1 LWISWK
7 EDSLNQFSTEK
18 ASVFSFNLNTR
29 MMSTEK
35 KYDFIGFG
43 EAMVRLTAPD
53 HARLEQASHLHIA
66 IAAAELNCSVN
77 ISRLGLK
84 TAWVSKL
91 VDIWSGQYII
101 NKGREHGVDMSGVKL
116 LPFDGK
122 GTVRNGLCYL
132 EVGIGPRASKQ
143 IYDRAHSAI
152 SLIKPG
158 DLDWENLL
166 SQTKWFHTT
175 GITTAI
181 SENAANEAIT
191 SLKIA
196 KKLGVTTSFDLN
208 FRSTLWTSER
218 AKEVMKNVMPY
229 VDVIIGNEE
238 DFEKMLGIKADGGTE
253 AYADLDP
260 ENYRT
265 VAEKVVKA
273 YPNVQVVGTTLRHV
287 KTAMLNDW
295 QTVML
300 YKGKYY
306 VSRKY
311 ENLEVLD
318 RTGGGDSFASALICN
333 MIEGRD
339 PEETI
344 QFSAAYSALCHGFLG
359 DWNWATRAE
368 AERVMKGG
376 SARVIR

>member
-1 LWISWK
+1 M
-7 EDSLNQFSTEK
+7 DTD
-18 ASVFSFNLNTR
+18 
-29 MMSTEK
+29 K
-35 KYDFIGFG
+35 KYDVIGFG

-53 HARLEQASHLHIA
+53 HARLEQSSHLHIA
-66 IAAAELNCSVN
+66 IAAAELNVAVN
-77 ISRLGLK
+77 TSKLGFK

-116 LPFDGK
+116 LPFDGMGK
-122 GTVRNGLCYL
+122 VRNGLCYL

-158 DLDWENLL
+158 DIDWEKVL

-191 SLKIA
+191 SLKTA

-208 FRSTLWTSER
+208 FRSTLWSSER
-218 AKEVMKNVMPY
+218 AKEVMKKVMPY

-238 DFEKMLGIKADGGTE
+238 DFEKMLGIKAEGGNETYSE
-253 AYADLDP
+253 LDP
-260 ENYRT
+260 ESYKA
-265 VAEKVVKA
+265 VAKRVVKE
-273 YPNVQVVGTTLRHV
+273 YPNVQVVGTTLRNA
-287 KTAMLNDW
+287 KTALLNDW

-300 YKGKYY
+300 YKGEYF

-318 RTGGGDSFASALICN
+318 RTGGGDSFASALICG
-333 MIEGRD
+333 MLEGRA
-339 PEETI
+339 PQETI
-344 QFSAAYSALCHGFLG
+344 EFSAAYSALCHGFMG

-368 AERVMKGG
+368 AEKVMKGG
-376 SARVIR
+376 SARVVR

>member
-1 LWISWK
+1 
-7 EDSLNQFSTEK
+7 
-18 ASVFSFNLNTR
+18 
-29 MMSTEK
+29 MSAQK
-35 KYDFIGFG
+35 KYDIVGFG

-66 IAAAELNCSVN
+66 IAAAELNVTVN
-77 ISRLGLK
+77 TSRLGLK

-152 SLIKPG
+152 SQIKPG
-158 DLDWENLL
+158 DLDWESIL

-181 SENAANEAIT
+181 SESAANEAVT

-208 FRSTLWTSER
+208 FRSTLWSSEK
-218 AKEVMKNVMPY
+218 AKETMKKVMPY

-238 DFEKMLGIKADGGTE
+238 DFEKMLGIKADGASE
-253 AYADLDP
+253 HYSELDP
-260 ENYRT
+260 ENYKT
-265 VAEKVVKA
+265 VAAKVVKE
-273 YPNVQVVGTTLRHV
+273 YPNVQVVGTTLRNA
-287 KTAMLNDW
+287 KTALLNDW

-300 YKGKYY
+300 YKGEFFK
-306 VSRKY
+306 SRKY
-311 ENLEVLD
+311 ENLEVWD
-318 RTGGGDSFASALICN
+318 RTGGGDSFASALIAC
-333 MIEGRD
+333 MLEGRA
-339 PEETI
+339 PQEAIE
-344 QFSAAYSALCHGFLG
+344 FSAAYSALCHGFLG

-368 AERVMKGG
+368 AEKVMKGG
-376 SARVIR
+376 SARVVR

>member
-1 LWISWK
+1 MK
-7 EDSLNQFSTEK
+7 EGNQNQFSTEK
-18 ASVFSFNLNTR
+18 ASVFSFNFKIR
-29 MMSTEK
+29 MMSTQK

-53 HARLEQASHLHIA
+53 HARLEQASHLHVA

-77 ISRLGLK
+77 ISKLGLK

-158 DLDWENLL
+158 DIDWENLL

-300 YKGKYY
+300 FKGKYY

>member
-1 LWISWK
+1 MTN
-7 EDSLNQFSTEK
+7 D
-18 ASVFSFNLNTR
+18 
-29 MMSTEK
+29 K
-35 KYDFIGFG
+35 KYDIIGFG

-53 HARLEQASHLHIA
+53 HARLEQASYLHIA
-66 IAAAELNCSVN
+66 IAAAELNVTVN
-77 ISRLGLK
+77 ASKLGFK

-116 LPFDGK
+116 LPFDGMGK
-122 GTVRNGLCYL
+122 VRNGLCYL

-158 DLDWENLL
+158 DIDWENVL

-181 SENAANEAIT
+181 SDNAAIEAIT
-191 SLKIA
+191 SLQTA

-208 FRSTLWTSER
+208 FRSTLWSSEKAR
-218 AKEVMKNVMPY
+218 GVMKKVMPY

-238 DFEKMLGIKADGGTE
+238 DFEKMLGIKAEGSSET
-253 AYADLDP
+253 YSNLDP
-260 ENYRT
+260 ESYKT
-265 VAEKVVKA
+265 VAKRVVKE
-273 YPNVQVVGTTLRHV
+273 YPNVQAVGTTLRNV
-287 KTAMLNDW
+287 KSALLNDW

-300 YKGKYY
+300 YKGEYF

-318 RTGGGDSFASALICN
+318 RTGGGDSFAAALICS
-333 MIEGRD
+333 MLEGKPSQEVIE
-339 PEETI
+339 
-344 QFSAAYSALCHGFLG
+344 FSAAYSALCHGFLG

-368 AERVMKGG
+368 AEKVMKGG